1 MAGREYLLA
10 LDGPCIALLLAAEG
24 DDRRVIE
31 VIKELDAAGAP
42 DECGADKAWDGI
54 HRCLTEGRPGSEDG
68 ACPPNAVVLGGLPL
82 HRGEGYVVS
91 YNTPAEVRERE
102 VAAALAVLDLA
113 PFLARYRALDQ
124 EEYGAPTDQAGLE
137 CLNSYL
143 GKITTFYQRA
153 AQTGRASVFVADQ

>member
-1 MAGREYLLA
+1 MAGRGYLLA

-68 ACPPNAVVLGGLPL
+68 LPPLCTLGPSDSTTSTTTVTRPARTAV
-82 HRGEGYVVS
+82 R
-91 YNTPAEVRERE
+91 
-102 VAAALAVLDLA
+102 
-113 PFLARYRALDQ
+113 
-124 EEYGAPTDQAGLE
+124 
-137 CLNSYL
+137 
-143 GKITTFYQRA
+143 
-153 AQTGRASVFVADQ
+153 